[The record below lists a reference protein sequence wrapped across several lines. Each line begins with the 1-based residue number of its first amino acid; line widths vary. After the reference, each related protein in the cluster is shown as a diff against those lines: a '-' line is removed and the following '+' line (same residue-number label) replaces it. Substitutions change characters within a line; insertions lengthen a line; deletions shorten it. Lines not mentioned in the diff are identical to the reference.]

1 MISAPLFERARETPT
16 ADFVLLDERTVSYG
30 EMAELAARLADWARR
45 RGIEPGDRVAL
56 LCGNNLSF
64 LTIWFGLAA
73 LGAVLVP
80 LNTALVGEGLRFVLR
95 QCGAGLLLAESAW
108 IEGKRQEIEAHFSEL
123 EIIAFDD
130 DAAFEAVLPVNAASQ
145 TVAAEPGS
153 PAAIIYTSGTTGFPK
168 GAVISHTAYLA
179 AGAGIRD
186 GMAMTAADR
195 IMVVMPL
202 FHANPQMYA
211 VMSAIQCG
219 AALVLRPAF
228 SASQF
233 FVEARNFGATCF
245 TYVGTVLGILAA
257 RHEGEQRDHRL
268 AWCVGG
274 GAPAAIW
281 DQVEDRFGIAV
292 RELYG
297 MTETGGFV
305 TLNRARDSRR
315 HSCGRPRHDMEVALV
330 DEHDNALGA
339 GQTGEIVVRSK
350 LPFVLFNGYHEAPE
364 ITLEAYRNLWFHTG
378 DLGRLDDDG
387 YLYFEGRAK
396 DLIRRAGE
404 MISPSEIES
413 VLSQHPSVADC
424 AVVGLADDIM
434 GEEIK
439 AAVVRRGEV
448 EAEDLAAFLQSR
460 LADFMVPRYFEFV
473 GRIPKT
479 ETHKV
484 QRHRL
489 QGAGAG
495 VIDLAREE
503 RPTEPMRR

>member
-1 MISAPLFERARETPT
+1 MIGDPLFEQARMTPA
-16 ADFVLLDERTVSYG
+16 ADFVILDERIVSYG
-30 EMAELAARLADWARR
+30 EMADLTERLAGWARR
-45 RGIEPGDRVAL
+45 RGIGPGDRVAL

-73 LGAVLVP
+73 VGAVLVP
-80 LNTALVGEGLRFVLR
+80 LNTALVGEGLRYVLR
-95 QCGAGLLLAESAW
+95 RCGARLLLAESA
-108 IEGKRQEIEAHFSEL
+108 ELADKLDEIETHFTEL
-123 EIIAFDD
+123 EIFAFDD
-130 DAAFEAVLPVNAASQ
+130 DAALEAVLPAVGAPDSKPPVAS
-145 TVAAEPGS
+145 EPGT
-153 PAAIIYTSGTTGFPK
+153 PCAIIYTSGTTGFPK

-195 IMVVMPL
+195 IMVVLPL

-219 AALVLRPAF
+219 AALVLRPEF
-228 SASQF
+228 SASRF
-233 FVEARNFGATCF
+233 FIEARRFGATCF
-245 TYVGTVLGILAA
+245 TYVGTVLGILAR
-257 RHEGEQRDHRL
+257 RHEGSQRNHAL

-281 DQVEDRFGIAV
+281 DQIEERFGVAV

-305 TLNRARDSRR
+305 TLNRAADNRR
-315 HSCGRPRHDMEVALV
+315 HSCGRPRHDMELQVV
-330 DEHDNALGA
+330 DEHDNPLGA
-339 GQTGEIVVRSK
+339 GESGEIVVRPK
-350 LPFVLFNGYHEAPE
+350 QPFVLFSGYLEAPD
-364 ITLEAYRNLWFHTG
+364 ITLEAFRNLWFHTG

-387 YLYFEGRAK
+387 YLYFEGWAK

-404 MISPSEIES
+404 MISPGEIERA
-413 VLSQHPSVADC
+413 LSQHPLVGDC

-439 AAVVRRGEV
+439 AAVVPKGSV
-448 EAEDLAAFLQSR
+448 EAEDLAAFLRGR
-460 LADFMVPRYFEFV
+460 LAAFMVPRYFEFV
-473 GRIPKT
+473 ERIPKT

-489 QGAGAG
+489 QGRGAD
-495 VIDLAREE
+495 VIDLALDQELK
-503 RPTEPMRR
+503 